1 MDVPTVFYY
10 CLPSKYFKK
19 LIFLVIVG
27 VKLVSLSPNWNL
39 KYFRMF
45 IYKKTPSYFKCIDL
59 SFFTWPFSSRCDYII
74 LYSSY
79 KIEREFVV
87 NTFNTLFGNAN
98 GGFSFIYIHKQS
110 NTLYIVGEVS
120 FCFMKYFKEI
130 LVQSGILSS
139 VCLITCIHSL
149 WAWILLH
156 VLFRFAWRTYS
167 WTICS
172 NN

>member
-1 MDVPTVFYY
+1 MFTKLLHISNVLTWVF
-10 CLPSKYFKK
+10 L
-19 LIFLVIVG
+19 LDH
-27 VKLVSLSPNWNL
+27 SLHAV
-39 KYFRMF
+39 
-45 IYKKTPSYFKCIDL
+45 T
-59 SFFTWPFSSRCDYII
+59 T
-74 LYSSY
+74 SSY
-79 KIEREFVV
+79 ILLTNLNVNFVV